1 MIIEIAEDAGF
12 CYGVQRALNM
22 INRALERGETFNTL
36 GPIIHNPVVVKDLE
50 KKGVKAVNSLDESD
64 KKTIFI
70 RTHGVPPEVIEEAK
84 SKGFKVIDATCPIV
98 YNAQLSARKLYEE
111 GYLVVIVGKKDHPEV
126 KGIMGHVDNSAV
138 VINSPDEVKNYNF
151 EGKKIGVVVQTTSR
165 FDVFGDTVREIL
177 RTAKEVRAVN
187 TRCYVT
193 ERRQEI
199 TAELA
204 KRSDVMII
212 VGGKNSSNTRRLFEV
227 SKMQGT
233 RSYHVESPEEL
244 KKEWF
249 EGVERV
255 GITAGAST
263 PPWIVNQV
271 AEKIKSFTK
280 EV

>member
-22 INRALERGETFNTL
+22 INKALERGEKFNTL
-36 GPIIHNPVVVKDLE
+36 GPIIHNPIVVRELE
-50 KKGVKAVNSLDESD
+50 EKGVKAVNSLDESD

-70 RTHGVPPEVIEEAK
+70 RTHGVPPKVLEEAK
-84 SKGFKVIDATCPIV
+84 NKGFKVIDATCPIV
-98 YNAQLSARKLYEE
+98 YNAQLSARRLYEE

-126 KGIMGHVDNSAV
+126 KGILGHVDNKAV
-138 VINSPDEVKNYNF
+138 VIDNPEDVKNYNF
-151 EGKKIGVVVQTTSR
+151 EGKKVGVVVQTTSR

-177 RTAKEVRAVN
+177 KTAKEVRAIN

-212 VGGKNSSNTRRLFEV
+212 VGGKNSSNTKRLYEV

-233 RSYHVESPEEL
+233 RSYHIESPDEL
-244 KKEWF
+244 KREWF